1 MLIFISAV
9 IDDPNDREFMEQF
22 YLEYERLMYA
32 TVLGL
37 LADPEAAKDI
47 VQESVLKLI
56 PKISFLRQQKRCI
69 NANYVVSTVRNT
81 TINYLR
87 KQSRIGSRCSSIDD
101 QAEQDL
107 TSSET
112 SPDRLILLMEEKE
125 LLVQIWGSLSEEDR
139 LLLEG
144 KYILGYH
151 DDELATMLGCR
162 KDSVRMK
169 LTRAR
174 RRAFQRMLK
183 EGGDYP

>member
-1 MLIFISAV
+1 
-9 IDDPNDREFMEQF
+9 
-22 YLEYERLMYA
+22 
-32 TVLGL
+32 
-37 LADPEAAKDI
+37 
-47 VQESVLKLI
+47 
-56 PKISFLRQQKRCI
+56 
-69 NANYVVSTVRNT
+69 
-81 TINYLR
+81 
-87 KQSRIGSRCSSIDD
+87 
-101 QAEQDL
+101 
-107 TSSET
+107 
-112 SPDRLILLMEEKE
+112 MEEKE